1 MAAYVSIAQI
11 LAAGARA
18 KFSFNRNLSEFEF
31 FRETYLKVDIIVI
44 KYDFN
49 IEKDA
54 GLSVV
59 IVIYKDFKTASV
71 FYLVDLGEYYCK
83 VSFYNK

>member
-49 IEKDA
+49 IEKMQD
-54 GLSVV
+54 
-59 IVIYKDFKTASV
+59 
-71 FYLVDLGEYYCK
+71 
-83 VSFYNK
+83 